1 MKTYSDTKPS
11 VLEAVGNGNW
21 LFHYDMVEVPA
32 PTIEGELERTQWEA
46 EEVLIIGEP
55 TENKVTQAVITDA
68 FPTDYE
74 QKLLNEYNAVQL
86 GLLGNK
92 TSDEAKAKV
101 DAYKA
106 FLARRAELKNIVN
119 EALLEKAQ
127 TSR

>member
-1 MKTYSDTKPS
+1 M
-11 VLEAVGNGNW
+11 
-21 LFHYDMVEVPA
+21 
-32 PTIEGELERTQWEA
+32 EGEQERTQWEA

-68 FPTDYE
+68 FPSDYE

-119 EALLEKAQ
+119 EAFIV
-127 TSR
+127 